1 MFGSIISVIIFVFFF
16 ATILFFSFGRPLLL
30 GKDSKHRLADVAG
43 SFGGKMGGSFL
54 GDIFIE
60 VSDYR
65 EVMLIELVAEREYKI
80 LYQFRPYKRFLWV
93 SWMRT
98 LDFNLSITTPLL
110 KKSSHTDDIIKNP
123 TFHLSDE
130 EIKINVTNFDD
141 KCLVRSNDTLNA
153 IRFLRNDKRR
163 EAIEEIFN
171 QGFLFIKADEESIS
185 IKKAFD
191 EEDLKAERLRMYL
204 DALNKFA
211 LGSWG

>member
-65 EVMLIELVAEREYKI
+65 EVMLIELVAEREYKF
-80 LYQFRPYKRFLWV
+80 LYRYSPYERFLWV
-93 SWMRT
+93 SWMRP

-110 KKSSHTDDIIKNP
+110 EKSYHTDDIIKNP

-130 EIKINVTNFDD
+130 EIKINVTNFDN
-141 KCLVRSNDTLNA
+141 KYLIRSNDTLNA
-153 IRFLRNDKRR
+153 VRFLRNDKRR

-171 QGFLFIKADEESIS
+171 QGFFFIKADREGIS
-185 IKKAFD
+185 IKKLPD
-191 EEDLKAERLRMYL
+191 MENLKAEQLRSYL
-204 DALNKFA
+204 EALNKFA
-211 LGSWG
+211 LGREG